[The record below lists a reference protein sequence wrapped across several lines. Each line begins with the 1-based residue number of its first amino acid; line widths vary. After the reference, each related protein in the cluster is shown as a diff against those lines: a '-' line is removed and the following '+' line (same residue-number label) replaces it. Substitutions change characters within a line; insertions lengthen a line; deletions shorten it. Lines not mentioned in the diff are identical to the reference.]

1 MVREQNSLSRII
13 RGEEASDCQAWR
25 LPEVQ
30 SGTASRNRPVT
41 ARQLEEIQQQARQEG
56 FQQGLQ
62 EGRDSGRE
70 ELLNSVRC
78 LEQILKT
85 LDKPLEELDDSVEQ
99 QLAQLAMLVARQL
112 VRRELKTD
120 PEQIV
125 GIVREAL
132 ALLPVAARDVQLALN
147 PEDAGIVRQ
156 ALSLHEGEQA
166 IRIVEDPVQSR
177 GGCRVVTRTSQIDAT
192 IETRLNSV
200 IAGVLG
206 GQRHSDSL
214 ES

>member
-1 MVREQNSLSRII
+1 LSKVLRS
-13 RGEEASDCQAWR
+13 EELSDCQAWNV
-25 LPEVQ
+25 PEVQ
-30 SGTASRNRPVT
+30 SGQGNRNRPVT
-41 ARQLEEIQQQARQEG
+41 ARQVEEITEQARQEG
-56 FQQGLQ
+56 FSQGQQ

-70 ELLNSVRC
+70 ELLGSVRS
-78 LEQILKT
+78 LEQIMRMLA
-85 LDKPLEELDDSVEQ
+85 KPLEALDDSVEQ

-120 PEQIV
+120 PEQVIGV
-125 GIVREAL
+125 VREAL
-132 ALLPVAARDVQLALN
+132 SVLPVAARDVQLVLN
-147 PEDAGIVRQ
+147 PEDAVIVRD

-166 IRIVEDPVQSR
+166 IRIAEDPVQER
-177 GGCRVVTRTSQIDAT
+177 GGCQVITSTSQIDAS

-206 GQRHSDSL
+206 GQRHTDNS

>member
-1 MVREQNSLSRII
+1 
-13 RGEEASDCQAWR
+13 
-25 LPEVQ
+25 VQ
-30 SGTASRNRPVT
+30 SGGASRNRPVT

-62 EGRDSGRE
+62 EGRESGRE

-132 ALLPVAARDVQLALN
+132 ALLPVAACDVQLALN
-147 PEDAGIVRQ
+147 PEDAGIVRE

-166 IRIVEDPVQSR
+166 IRIMEDPVQSR

>member
-1 MVREQNSLSRII
+1 VARELNSLSRII
-13 RGEEASDCQAWR
+13 RGEEASDCQAWN

-30 SGTASRNRPVT
+30 SGGTSHHRPVT
-41 ARQLEEIQQQARQEG
+41 ARQLEEIQEQARQEG
-56 FQQGLQ
+56 FRQGLQ
-62 EGRDSGRE
+62 EGRESGRE
-70 ELLNSVRC
+70 ELLNCVRN
-78 LEQILKT
+78 LEQIFRT

-99 QLAQLAMLVARQL
+99 QLAQMAMLVARQL

-120 PEQIV
+120 PEQVIGV
-125 GIVREAL
+125 VREAL
-132 ALLPVAARDVQLALN
+132 AALPVAARDVQLALN
-147 PEDAGIVRQ
+147 PEDAEIVRE

-206 GQRHSDSL
+206 GQRHTDNL

>member
-1 MVREQNSLSRII
+1 LSKVI
-13 RGEEASDCQAWR
+13 RSEELSDCQAWS

-30 SGTASRNRPVT
+30 SGGHSRNQPVT
-41 ARQLEEIQQQARQEG
+41 ARQLEEIQEQARQEG

-62 EGRDSGRE
+62 EGRETGQE
-70 ELLNSVRC
+70 ELLSRARQ

-85 LDKPLEELDDSVEQ
+85 LDKPLEELDNSVEQ

-120 PEQIV
+120 PEQVI

-132 ALLPVAARDVQLALN
+132 AVLPVAARDVQLALN
-147 PEDAGIVRQ
+147 PEDAGIVRE

-177 GGCRVVTRTSQIDAT
+177 GGCRVMTRTSQIDAT

-200 IAGVLG
+200 IAAVLG
-206 GQRHSDSL
+206 GQRHSDNP

>member
-1 MVREQNSLSRII
+1 LSKVI
-13 RGEEASDCQAWR
+13 RSEDLSDCQAWS

-30 SGTASRNRPVT
+30 SGKGGRNRPVT
-41 ARQLEEIQQQARQEG
+41 ARQLEEVQKQARLEG

-62 EGRDSGRE
+62 EGREKGRE
-70 ELLNSVRC
+70 ELLKHARY

-85 LDKPLEELDDSVEQ
+85 LDKPLEDLDDSIEQ

-120 PEQIV
+120 PGQVI
-125 GIVREAL
+125 GAVREAL
-132 ALLPVAARDVQLALN
+132 AVLPVAARDVQLALH
-147 PEDAGIVRQ
+147 PEDAAIVRE
-156 ALSLHEGEQA
+156 ALSLPEGEQA

-192 IETRLNSV
+192 IETRLNSA
-200 IAGVLG
+200 IADILG
-206 GQRHSDSL
+206 GQRHSDNP

>member
-1 MVREQNSLSRII
+1 MSRII
-13 RGEEASDCQAWR
+13 RSEEASDCQPWD

-30 SGTASRNRPVT
+30 SGAGRGNQPVT
-41 ARQLEEIQQQARQEG
+41 ARQLEEIQEQAREEG
-56 FQQGLQ
+56 FRQGLQ
-62 EGRDSGRE
+62 EGRESGRE
-70 ELLNSVRC
+70 ELLDHARH
-78 LEQILKT
+78 LEQILNT

-120 PEQIV
+120 PQQVV
-125 GIVREAL
+125 GVVREAL
-132 ALLPVAARDVQLALN
+132 AVLPVAARDVQLVLN
-147 PEDAGIVRQ
+147 PEDAAIVRD
-156 ALSLHEGEQA
+156 ALSLHEREQA

-177 GGCRVVTRTSQIDAT
+177 GGCQVVTCTSQIDAT

-206 GQRHSDSL
+206 GQRHSDGL

>member
-1 MVREQNSLSRII
+1 MSRII
-13 RGEEASDCQAWR
+13 RGEAASECQAWN

-30 SGTASRNRPVT
+30 SGAASRNRPVT

-78 LEQILKT
+78 LEQILNT

-120 PEQIV
+120 PEQVV

-147 PEDAGIVRQ
+147 PEDAGIVRD

-206 GQRHSDSL
+206 GQRHSDSP
-214 ES
+214 ED

>member
-1 MVREQNSLSRII
+1 MSRII

-30 SGTASRNRPVT
+30 SGAASRNRPVT

-120 PEQIV
+120 PEQVV

-132 ALLPVAARDVQLALN
+132 ALLPVAARDVQLVLN
-147 PEDAGIVRQ
+147 PEDAGIIRD

-177 GGCRVVTRTSQIDAT
+177 GGCRVLTRTSQIDAT

-206 GQRHSDSL
+206 GQRHSDSP

>member
-1 MVREQNSLSRII
+1 MSRII

-30 SGTASRNRPVT
+30 SGAASRNRPVT

-62 EGRDSGRE
+62 EGRDRGRE

-120 PEQIV
+120 PEQVV

-147 PEDAGIVRQ
+147 PEDAGIVRD

-177 GGCRVVTRTSQIDAT
+177 GGCRVLTRTSQIDAS

-206 GQRHSDSL
+206 GQRHSDSP

>member
-1 MVREQNSLSRII
+1 
-13 RGEEASDCQAWR
+13 
-25 LPEVQ
+25 
-30 SGTASRNRPVT
+30 VT

-62 EGRDSGRE
+62 EGRDRGRE

-120 PEQIV
+120 PEQVV

-147 PEDAGIVRQ
+147 PEDAGIVRD
-156 ALSLHEGEQA
+156 ALSLHEGGQA

-177 GGCRVVTRTSQIDAT
+177 GGCRVLTRTSQIDAS

>member
-1 MVREQNSLSRII
+1 MSRII
-13 RGEEASDCQAWR
+13 RSEEASDCQAWN

-30 SGTASRNRPVT
+30 SGAGGSNKPVT
-41 ARQLEEIQQQARQEG
+41 ARQLEEIQEQAREEG
-56 FQQGLQ
+56 FRQGLQ
-62 EGRDSGRE
+62 EGRESGRE
-70 ELLNSVRC
+70 ELLEHARH
-78 LEQILKT
+78 LEQILST

-120 PEQIV
+120 PQQVV
-125 GIVREAL
+125 GVVREAL
-132 ALLPVAARDVQLALN
+132 TLLPVAARDIQLVLN
-147 PEDAGIVRQ
+147 PEDAAIVRD
-156 ALSLHEGEQA
+156 ALSLHEREQA

-177 GGCRVVTRTSQIDAT
+177 GGCQVVTCTSQIDAT

-206 GQRHSDSL
+206 GQRHSDSQ

>member
-1 MVREQNSLSRII
+1 MSRII
-13 RGEEASDCQAWR
+13 RSEEASDCQAWN

-30 SGTASRNRPVT
+30 SSGAGGGNRPVT
-41 ARQLEEIQQQARQEG
+41 ARQLEEIQEQAREEG
-56 FQQGLQ
+56 FRQGLQ
-62 EGRDSGRE
+62 EGRESGRE
-70 ELLNSVRC
+70 ELLDHARH
-78 LEQILKT
+78 LEQILNA
-85 LDKPLEELDDSVEQ
+85 LDKPFEELDDSVEQ

-120 PEQIV
+120 PQQVV
-125 GIVREAL
+125 GVVREAL
-132 ALLPVAARDVQLALN
+132 AVLPVAARDVQLVLN
-147 PEDAGIVRQ
+147 PEDAGIVRD
-156 ALSLHEGEQA
+156 ALSLREGEQA

-177 GGCRVVTRTSQIDAT
+177 GGCRVVTSTSQIDAT

-200 IAGVLG
+200 IAAVLG

>member
-1 MVREQNSLSRII
+1 M
-13 RGEEASDCQAWR
+13 
-25 LPEVQ
+25 Q
-30 SGTASRNRPVT
+30 SGGHSRNQPVT
-41 ARQLEEIQQQARQEG
+41 ARQLEEIQEQARQEG

-62 EGRDSGRE
+62 EGRETGQE
-70 ELLNSVRC
+70 ELLSRARQ

-85 LDKPLEELDDSVEQ
+85 LDKPLEELDNSVEQ

-120 PEQIV
+120 PEQVI

-132 ALLPVAARDVQLALN
+132 AVLPVAARDVQLALN
-147 PEDAGIVRQ
+147 PEDAGIVRE

-177 GGCRVVTRTSQIDAT
+177 GGCRVMTRTSQIDAT

-200 IAGVLG
+200 IAAVLG
-206 GQRHSDSL
+206 GQRHSDNP

>member
-1 MVREQNSLSRII
+1 MSRII
-13 RGEEASDCQAWR
+13 RSEEASGCQAWN

-30 SGTASRNRPVT
+30 SGSNGGNQPVT
-41 ARQLEEIQQQARQEG
+41 ARQLEEIQDQAREEG
-56 FQQGLQ
+56 FRQGLQ
-62 EGRDSGRE
+62 EGRESGRE
-70 ELLNSVRC
+70 ELLNHARH
-78 LEQILKT
+78 LEQILDT

-112 VRRELKTD
+112 VRRELTTD
-120 PEQIV
+120 PQQVV
-125 GIVREAL
+125 GVVREAL

-147 PEDAGIVRQ
+147 PEDAAIVRD
-156 ALSLHEGEQA
+156 ALSLQEREQA

>member
-1 MVREQNSLSRII
+1 MARELNSLSRII
-13 RGEEASDCQAWR
+13 RGEEASDCQAWS

-30 SGTASRNRPVT
+30 SGAASRNRPVT

-62 EGRDSGRE
+62 EGRDRGRE

-120 PEQIV
+120 PEQVV

-147 PEDAGIVRQ
+147 PEDAGIVRD

-206 GQRHSDSL
+206 GQRHSDSP

>member
-1 MVREQNSLSRII
+1 LSRVI
-13 RGEEASDCQAWR
+13 RGEAASECQAWR

-30 SGTASRNRPVT
+30 SGEASRNRPVT

-78 LEQILKT
+78 LEQILNT

-120 PEQIV
+120 PEQVV

-147 PEDAGIVRQ
+147 PEDAGIVRD

-206 GQRHSDSL
+206 GQRHSDSP
-214 ES
+214 ED